1 MQILLLFGVILI
13 LGLAGGRLFE
23 KIGIPQVVGY
33 IIVGLIL
40 GESITHVVPGK
51 LLDNLSPLTSIA
63 LAFIG
68 FMVGGELNIATFR
81 KYGGQFFTILFSE
94 GMLAMILV
102 SVFVTLWTRNI
113 ALGIL
118 LGALSSA
125 TAPAATVDV
134 LWEYRSRGPLTNTIL
149 AIVALDDGLALILY
163 GFAFAFS
170 KAIVGRET
178 LNLQNMLS
186 QPLLEIFGSVAI
198 GIALGFLADKS
209 LQWIKS
215 KEDKLVIIIGTV
227 LLASGAAAMLQL
239 SLILTSMVLGF
250 YLTNINPHRN
260 ESNFEIIKA
269 FVPPIYIIFFV
280 FIGARLNLGLLPKMG
295 IIGALYIVGRTAGK
309 WIGAFGGAKLSHSPD
324 TVRKYLGFA
333 LFSQAGVA
341 IGLALDTYQNFRHY
355 GAAGNQIGNT
365 IINVIAATTFI
376 VQIIGP
382 PSVKYAI
389 SRAGEISPQ
398 SKLSE
403 VKNGDHRF

>member
-341 IGLALDTYQNFRHY
+341 IGLALDTYQNFSHY

-389 SRAGEISPQ
+389 SRAGEIPPQ

-403 VKNGDHRF
+403 VKNGG

>member
-1 MQILLLFGVILI
+1 MQILSLFGIILI
-13 LGLAGGRLFE
+13 LGLASGRLFE

-33 IIVGLIL
+33 IIVGIIL
-40 GESITHVVPGK
+40 GDSITHIIPGK

-68 FMVGGELNIATFR
+68 FMVGGELKIATFR
-81 KYGGQFFTILFSE
+81 KYGKQFFTILFSE

-102 SVFVTLWTRNI
+102 SVLVTLWTKNI

-170 KAIVGRET
+170 KAIVGSET
-178 LNLQNMLS
+178 LNLQIMLV

-198 GIALGFLADKS
+198 GIVLGFLADKS
-209 LQWIKS
+209 LQLVKS
-215 KEDKLVIIIGTV
+215 KDNKLVIIIGTV
-227 LLASGAAAMLQL
+227 FLASGAAAMLQL

-250 YLTNINPHRN
+250 YLTNINPYRN

-295 IIGALYIVGRTAGK
+295 IVGALYIIGRTAGK

-341 IGLALDTYQNFRHY
+341 IGLALDIYQNFRHY
-355 GAAGNQIGNT
+355 GTPGTHIGNT
-365 IINVIAATTFI
+365 IINVIAATTFV

-389 SRAGEISPQ
+389 SRAGEMPPQ

-403 VKNGDHRF
+403 VGNGG

>member
-1 MQILLLFGVILI
+1 MQILLLLGIIII
-13 LGLAGGRLFE
+13 LGLASGRLFE
-23 KIGIPQVVGY
+23 KTGIPEVVGY
-33 IIVGLIL
+33 IIAGIIL
-40 GESITHVVPGK
+40 GESISGIIPGK

-68 FMVGGELNIATFR
+68 FMVGGELKISTFR
-81 KYGGQFFTILFSE
+81 KYGKQFFTILFSE

-163 GFAFAFS
+163 GFAFALS
-170 KAIVGRET
+170 KAIVESET
-178 LNLQNMLS
+178 LSLQIMLF

-198 GIALGFLADKS
+198 GIVSGFLADKS
-209 LQWIKS
+209 LQLVKH
-215 KEDKLVIIIGTV
+215 KEDKLVIIIGMV
-227 LLASGAAAMLQL
+227 ILASGAAAILQF
-239 SLILTSMVLGF
+239 SLILTSMILGF
-250 YLTNINPHRN
+250 YLTNIKPHRN

-295 IIGALYIVGRTAGK
+295 IVGVLYIIGRTAGK
-309 WIGAFGGAKLSHSPD
+309 WIGAFSGSKLSHSPD

-341 IGLALDTYQNFRHY
+341 IGLALDIYQNFSHY
-355 GAAGNQIGNT
+355 GTTGTYIGVT
-365 IINVIAATTFI
+365 IINIIATTTFI

-389 SRAGEISPQ
+389 SRAGEIPLQ
-398 SKLSE
+398 SE
-403 VKNGDHRF
+403 

>member
-23 KIGIPQVVGY
+23 KMGIPQVVGY
-33 IIVGLIL
+33 IIIGLIL
-40 GESITHVVPGK
+40 GESITHIISGN

-280 FIGARLNLGLLPKMG
+280 LIGARLNLGLLPKMG
-295 IIGALYIVGRTAGK
+295 IIGALYIIGRTAGK

-382 PSVKYAI
+382 PSTKYAI
-389 SRAGEISPQ
+389 SRAGEIPHQ

-403 VKNGDHRF
+403 VKNGG

>member
-1 MQILLLFGVILI
+1 VQILLLFGVILI

-23 KIGIPQVVGY
+23 KMGIPQVVGY
-33 IIVGLIL
+33 IIIGLIL
-40 GESITHVVPGK
+40 GESITHIISGK

-113 ALGIL
+113 ALVIL

-178 LNLQNMLS
+178 LNFQIMLS

-341 IGLALDTYQNFRHY
+341 IGLALDTYQNFSHY

-389 SRAGEISPQ
+389 SRAGEIPPQ

-403 VKNGDHRF
+403 VKNGG

>member
-389 SRAGEISPQ
+389 SRAGEIPPQ

-403 VKNGDHRF
+403 VKNGG